1 MSDPGP
7 SRPRPS
13 LSLCTSR
20 GYDSSPTNPPPL
32 APDGMTQVVAGRVPS
47 RRDSSNTPV
56 VPVAFLKR
64 EDGLPELVPAGPKD
78 AIEEGKRGPK
88 KKCSAGGILTL
99 RGKAGTAQG
108 EVEGDERP
116 LPFGQIEQGTVQD
129 LSGSEATGPRKSRAR
144 PRTQRG
150 PERSPIRSG

>member
-32 APDGMTQVVAGRVPS
+32 ALDEMIQVVVGRVPS
-47 RRDSSNTPV
+47 RRDSSDTPV
-56 VPVAFLKR
+56 VPVASLKR
-64 EDGLPELVPAGPKD
+64 EDGLPELVPTGPKD

-88 KKCSAGGILTL
+88 EKMQR
-99 RGKAGTAQG
+99 RGHPDAA
-108 EVEGDERP
+108 
-116 LPFGQIEQGTVQD
+116 
-129 LSGSEATGPRKSRAR
+129 
-144 PRTQRG
+144 
-150 PERSPIRSG
+150 